1 MGVGHRHP
9 RGNLAPHESPVVM
22 DAVEAFILTKTEHP
36 EHPTHPTHTE
46 MSNHMDNEAI
56 NQVNAILDVTV
67 PMELSMK
74 TQSILMGEPYTVNS
88 LYADDVQ
95 GAINELLRL
104 KAIDARTIKAITEA
118 REAQTADLQSE
129 RLKLVNLRRA
139 VDKDF
144 QKISEMLGEAA
155 DDNNICEIYEETLDK
170 LNRELTTGEIAG
182 REREFTVT
190 VVMNVAIT
198 ARNEDDA
205 RDAFKDD
212 PEAYCDFDCADITVE
227 ED

>member
-1 MGVGHRHP
+1 
-9 RGNLAPHESPVVM
+9 
-22 DAVEAFILTKTEHP
+22 
-36 EHPTHPTHTE
+36 

-67 PMELSMK
+67 PMELNME
-74 TQSILMGEPYTVNS
+74 TQSILMGEPYNVNEV
-88 LYADDVQ
+88 LPENLRAAV
-95 GAINELLRL
+95 NELLRL

-118 REAQTADLQSE
+118 RENE
-129 RLKLVNLRRA
+129 RRDKATVSDNFSAFRRN

-144 QKISEMLGEAA
+144 RRISEVLGEAA

-170 LNRELTTGEIAG
+170 LNRELATGEIAG

-198 ARNEDDA
+198 ARNDDA
-205 RDAFKDD
+205 ALAAFKDD
-212 PEAYCDFDCADITVE
+212 PEAYCDFNYADITVE